1 MSLDRNAD
9 KRRACVRKRVSRKHT
24 FPSPEGRS
32 TGGEAWGGL
41 GRPVTDGQ
49 AETASA
55 RGHGTEMALHVKFHD
70 EGSRAFAPMTGCSDL
85 IALYQPSQIGAP
97 KAFHGRAV
105 PVQDIPQ

>member
-1 MSLDRNAD
+1 MNVTRQ
-9 KRRACVRKRVSRKHT
+9 KRREK
-24 FPSPEGRS
+24 EGMREKEGFAQTHIS
-32 TGGEAWGGL
+32 ITGGSFNGRGGL

-70 EGSRAFAPMTGCSDL
+70 EGSRAFSPMTGCSDL